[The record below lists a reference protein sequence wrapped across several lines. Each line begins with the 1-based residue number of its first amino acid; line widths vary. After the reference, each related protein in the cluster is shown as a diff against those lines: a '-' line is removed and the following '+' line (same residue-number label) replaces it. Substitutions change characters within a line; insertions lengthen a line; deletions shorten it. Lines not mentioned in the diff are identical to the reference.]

1 VTTTPTTASEVPDSA
16 STRPITYVWIIL
28 CAITIVSW
36 WLAPGHSGSG
46 AVASVPITLA
56 VILLGFVKGR
66 LIIRYFMEVRT
77 APGWLKAST
86 DAWLTVLWV
95 AILGIYLF

>member
-1 VTTTPTTASEVPDSA
+1 VTTTPTTASEVPESA
-16 STRPITYVWIIL
+16 STTASARTITYTWIIL
-28 CAITIVSW
+28 CAITILSW
-36 WLAPGHSGSG
+36 WL
-46 AVASVPITLA
+46 
-56 VILLGFVKGR
+56 
-66 LIIRYFMEVRT
+66 